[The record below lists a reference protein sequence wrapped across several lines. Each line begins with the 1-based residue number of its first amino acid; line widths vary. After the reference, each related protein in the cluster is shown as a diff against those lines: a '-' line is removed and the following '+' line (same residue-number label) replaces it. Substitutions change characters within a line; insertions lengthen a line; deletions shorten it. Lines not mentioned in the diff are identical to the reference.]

1 MEFARNLPALLLQD
15 ETAFVALA
23 ALLGFVSVVAVWFA
37 LIEWDPAS
45 RRARLVARRQAEL
58 SSAGLAARR
67 RRARQSTQ
75 HLATRIVR
83 RLKLARHD
91 GAERLRE
98 RLMAAGYRSREA
110 LFVYLTAKLLLPF
123 LAGAGS
129 VMALIVLDLGHLQAA
144 PRLAA
149 LLGSALAGFYLPEI
163 WLSNATSKRMSALR
177 KSLPDALDLLVIC
190 AEAGLALDSALRR
203 VADEIGRAAP
213 ELAEELA
220 LTSVELTFLP
230 DRRQAL
236 GNLAKRV
243 PLPMVQGVVSTLVQT
258 ERYGTPLAP
267 SLRVLAAEFREQRI
281 IKAEEK
287 AARLPAILTVPLIA
301 FILPALFVVLAG
313 PAVIGVYDNFI
324 NR

>member
-1 MEFARNLPALLLQD
+1 MEFGPDTLRALLQD
-15 ETAFVALA
+15 GNVVVAA
-23 ALLGFVSVVAVWFA
+23 AATVAFVSVLAVWFA
-37 LIEWDPAS
+37 LVERDPAN

-58 SSAGLAARR
+58 AAAGTAPRR
-67 RRARQSTQ
+67 RRARDSTRNI
-75 HLATRIVR
+75 ATQIVR

-91 GAERLRE
+91 GAERIRE

-110 LFVYLTAKLLLPF
+110 LFLYLTAKLVMPF
-123 LAGAGS
+123 LAGFGG
-129 VMALIVLDLGHLQAA
+129 VLVLVVLGLGHLQGA
-144 PRLAA
+144 PRLMA
-149 LLGSALAGFYLPEI
+149 LLGSALAGFYLPELWI
-163 WLSNATSKRMSALR
+163 SNVTSRRLAALR

-190 AEAGLALDSALRR
+190 AEAGLALDAALRR
-203 VADEIGRAAP
+203 VADEMGRTAP

-243 PLPMVQGVVSTLVQT
+243 PLPMIQGVVSTLIQT

-287 AARLPAILTVPLIA
+287 AARLPAVLTVPLIA
-301 FILPALFVVLAG
+301 FILPALFIVLAG